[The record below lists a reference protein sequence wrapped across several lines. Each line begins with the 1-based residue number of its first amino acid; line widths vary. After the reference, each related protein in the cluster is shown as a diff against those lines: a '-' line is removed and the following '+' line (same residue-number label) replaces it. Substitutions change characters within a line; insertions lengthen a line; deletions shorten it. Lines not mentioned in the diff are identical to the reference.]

1 MTELTEKKIV
11 MEDKKKAMPALEVAM
26 SPRGHYFIALA
37 GTQTPFD
44 SEAGVY
50 TEEKRANQAL
60 HTLKEN
66 W

>member
-1 MTELTEKKIV
+1 MTKLIEAEVVMDAKKEL
-11 MEDKKKAMPALEVAM
+11 PALDVAM
-26 SPRGHYFIALA
+26 NPRGQYFIALT

-44 SEAGVY
+44 TDMSIY
-50 TEEKRANQAL
+50 TEEKTARTAL

>member
-1 MTELTEKKIV
+1 MTKQIEEQIV
-11 MEDKKKAMPALEVAM
+11 MEDKKILPALEVAM
-26 SPRGHYFIALA
+26 NPRGQYFIALM

-44 SEAGVY
+44 TSASIY
-50 TEEKRANQAL
+50 TEEKRAKDAL

>member
-1 MTELTEKKIV
+1 MTKLIE
-11 MEDKKKAMPALEVAM
+11 AEVATAAKLELPELCVTM
-26 SPRGHYFIALA
+26 NPRGQYFIALA

-44 SEAGVY
+44 PDMSIY
-50 TEEKRANQAL
+50 TEEKTAHSAL

>member
-1 MTELTEKKIV
+1 MDAKKEL
-11 MEDKKKAMPALEVAM
+11 PALDVAM
-26 SPRGHYFIALA
+26 NPRGQYFIALT

-44 SEAGVY
+44 TDMSIY
-50 TEEKRANQAL
+50 TEEKTARTAL